1 MADSINRREFLKK
14 SGLAA
19 AGLAAAPYILP
30 SGRLFAPTGNR
41 SSEHV
46 VMVMFAGGVR
56 QQESVLKR
64 YVDDSQGEPYPGN
77 IMYNMLSGDP
87 PEAKIVY
94 GTGPG
99 GINPIPAILSTP
111 LSAQGTLFAE
121 VTALSAGHYGG
132 LNSLIQGSTVTTQG
146 LKQRPVNPTL
156 FEYLRRHGGY
166 NATDVWF
173 VGNGI
178 GGSTPLLN
186 HSAHPDYGAAYAG
199 NFFAPTVTFGS
210 TGADFLA
217 DAKVYHPE
225 NELAPMYKLK
235 TFLDL
240 QFQSLMATAGTGNLG
255 NTEDERQSIKLFMET
270 MHEKVENGTLDLPP
284 VTDNGDLYTMAFA
297 VEVLKWFKPAF
308 MCVNLSAVDTCHS
321 NFSGYLANLHRADHA
336 VGHLWKSIEEID
348 GLAGATTLLCTPECG
363 RNLQP
368 NNIIDTNNW
377 YAYDHSDQ
385 NATRIF
391 TLMAGP
397 SVPAGQIVGGE
408 GNPIGL
414 ASDTM
419 MTVADLLGV
428 MPEVQAA
435 GMTVSGTTSLFNYL

>member
-1 MADSINRREFLKK
+1 MSKDQINRRQFLKR
-14 SGLAA
+14 SSLAA
-19 AGLAAAPYILP
+19 AGLAASPYILP

-77 IMYNMLSGDP
+77 IMYNMLNGAP
-87 PEAKIVY
+87 PTAKIVY
-94 GTGPG
+94 GTGDG
-99 GINPIPAILSTP
+99 GIDPIPAILSTP
-111 LSAQGTLFAE
+111 LQDQGTLFAE
-121 VTALSAGHYGG
+121 VTALSAGHFGG
-132 LNSLIQGSTVTTQG
+132 LNSLLQGSTVTTQG

-166 NATDVWF
+166 GATDVWF

-186 HSAHPDYGAAYAG
+186 HSAHPDYGASYAG
-199 NFFAPTVTFGS
+199 NFFAPSVTFSGM
-210 TGADFLA
+210 GADYLA

-240 QFQSLMATAGTGNLG
+240 QFQALVAGGGSLG
-255 NTEDERQSIKLFMET
+255 NTEEERQSIKLFMET
-270 MHEKVENGTLDLPP
+270 MYEKVENGTLDLPP

-336 VGHLWKSIEEID
+336 VGHLWQSIEEID
-348 GLAGATTLLCTPECG
+348 GLAGQTTLLATPECG
-363 RNLQP
+363 RNFMP

-377 YAYDHSDQ
+377 YSFDHSDS
-385 NATRIF
+385 NSMRIF
-391 TLMAGP
+391 TLMVGP
-397 SVPAGQIVGGE
+397 GVPQGLTIGSE
-408 GNPIGL
+408 GNPVGL

-419 MTVADLLGV
+419 MTVADILGV
-428 MPEVQAA
+428 GPEVQSA
-435 GMTVSGTTSLFNYL
+435 GMTVAGTTSLFNYI